1 MLNSKALQLITLFI
15 LLLLPGI
22 FFGNLVLVG
31 MSLVPLLLLILGLA
45 FSPPRVVAVDAVKI
59 NTPVWAG
66 DVSPVARTVRTS
78 AGVGLV
84 KLYQPLPPEFDLVE
98 GSNLMM
104 HWQWFRP
111 VTLEMSFRLK
121 LAKRGRYTVPPLDW
135 VSLHPLGYS
144 GAEGS
149 GGNHIDV
156 EVWPRF
162 YLPKTVKSLPG
173 LSVSPFPSSDIAKI
187 GIPGQDFREIRKYVT
202 GDPIKNIN
210 WRATARRAEQS
221 FWPLVNEFEREGR
234 KSVMIYLHASQ
245 AVEIGNTIE
254 NGIESGLEATCNLL
268 YYFLE
273 KGYRTGIYVCSNPPR
288 YFSPDTGRLQFR
300 KVLRQLIDLKP
311 GYWPKELLTAV
322 EITRDYV
329 LGYNPLSIVISTLDN
344 RSGPALE
351 KAVHQLR
358 QYYSRRRKP
367 SIMVIGIDAYGL
379 VPQANHYENELPAL
393 LRLQSRPLVRRLR
406 GAGANVIEWH
416 PDHESFSRIFSRQV
430 WVK

>member
-1 MLNSKALQLITLFI
+1 MLNKRALQLITLFI

-31 MSLVPLLLLILGLA
+31 MSLVPLSLLILGLA
-45 FSPPRVVAVDAVKI
+45 FSPPHVISVDLGKI

-66 DVSPVARTVRTS
+66 DVSLVVRSVKTS
-78 AGVGLV
+78 AGIGLI
-84 KLYQPLPPEFDLVE
+84 KLHQPAPPEFDLVE
-98 GSNLMM
+98 GSNLML
-104 HWQWFRP
+104 HWQWFKP
-111 VTLEMSFRLK
+111 TTLEISFQQK
-121 LAKRGRYTVPPLDW
+121 LAKRGRYSLPPMEW
-135 VSLHPLGYS
+135 MSRHPLGFS
-144 GAEGS
+144 EERGS
-149 GGNHIDV
+149 IGNHVDI

-162 YLPKTVKSLPG
+162 YLPRTVKSLPG
-173 LSVSPFPSSDIAKI
+173 LSVSPFPSADIAKI

-221 FWPLVNEFEREGR
+221 VWPLVNEFEREGR
-234 KSVMIYLHASQ
+234 KSVMIYLNASQ

-254 NGIESGLEATCNLL
+254 NGIESGLEAASNLL
-268 YYFLE
+268 FYYLE
-273 KGYRTGIYVCSNPPR
+273 KGYRTGIYICSSPAR
-288 YFSPDTGRLQFR
+288 YFYPDTGRIQFR
-300 KVLRQLIDLKP
+300 KVLRHLINMQP
-311 GYWPKELLTAV
+311 GYQPGELLTAI

-344 RSGPALE
+344 RSSPAVE

-358 QYYSRRRKP
+358 QFYSRRRKP

-379 VPQANHYENELPAL
+379 VPREQDYESGLPTL
-393 LRLQSRPLVRRLR
+393 MRLQNRPLIRRLR
-406 GAGANVIEWH
+406 GSGANVIEWH
-416 PDHESFSRIFSRQV
+416 PEKESFSKIFSRQV